1 MALHLLA
8 TSFTAPGADLRW
20 DDEFLRAERSRLG
33 LGRRTDR
40 MTAAVLSALDRLEG
54 RPDDA
59 PLIFASM
66 LGVQSRITALQ
77 NDLIDFPEDQIG
89 PVSFSCSVHNAV
101 PGAAAIRFGMKVP
114 VFSLAGFDRLPARAF
129 QLADA
134 VLSAGD
140 AEKAL
145 VILTEECSPFAERAM
160 MLSGLE
166 PMEFAALFL
175 LKRADAD
182 DPGAWPGPSPE
193 LNYCQWIGNL
203 LPG

>member
-8 TSFTAPGADLRW
+8 SSFTASGADLRW
-20 DDEFLRAERSRLG
+20 DDDFLRAERARLG

-40 MTAAVLSALDRLEG
+40 MTTAVLSAFDRLEG
-54 RPDDA
+54 RPDDV
-59 PLIFASM
+59 PLLFGSM

-101 PGAAAIRFGMKVP
+101 PGAAAIRFGLEVP
-114 VFSLAGFDRLPARAF
+114 IFSLAGFDRLPDRIL

-140 AEKAL
+140 AERTI
-145 VILTEECSPFAERAM
+145 VILTEERSTFADRAM
-160 MLSGLE
+160 KMLGLE
-166 PMEFAALFL
+166 PMEFAAVFL
-175 LKRADAD
+175 LEHAETDGEAFC
-182 DPGAWPGPSPE
+182 PSPG
-193 LNYCQWIGNL
+193 LDYFRWIRSL
-203 LPG
+203 LPV

>member
-1 MALHLLA
+1 MALHLIA
-8 TSFTAPGADLRW
+8 SSFTVPGADLRW
-20 DDEFLRAERSRLG
+20 DDVSLRAERARLE
-33 LGRRTDR
+33 LGRRSDR

-54 RPDDA
+54 RPDDI
-59 PLIFASM
+59 PLLFGSM

-114 VFSLAGFDRLPARAF
+114 IFSLAGFDRLPDRVL

-140 AEKAL
+140 AERAL
-145 VILTEECSPFAERAM
+145 VVLTEERSTFADRAM
-160 MLSGLE
+160 RLHGFE
-166 PMEFAALFL
+166 PMEFAAVFL
-175 LKRADAD
+175 LERAKEDSEAFRL
-182 DPGAWPGPSPE
+182 PPE
-193 LNYCQWIGNL
+193 LDYFQWIRSL
-203 LPG
+203 SAV

>member
-1 MALHLLA
+1 MALHLIA
-8 TSFTAPGADLRW
+8 SSFTAPGADLRW
-20 DDEFLRAERSRLG
+20 DDGFLRDERARLG
-33 LGRRTDR
+33 LGRRSDR

-59 PLIFASM
+59 PLLFGSM

-101 PGAAAIRFGMKVP
+101 PGTASIHFGMKVP
-114 VFSLAGFDRLPARAF
+114 IFSLAGFDRLPDRVL

-140 AEKAL
+140 AERAL
-145 VILTEECSPFAERAM
+145 VILTEERSTFADRAM
-160 MLSGLE
+160 RLYGLE
-166 PMEFAALFL
+166 PMEFAAAFL
-175 LKRADAD
+175 LEHEKEGGEAFR
-182 DPGAWPGPSPE
+182 PPPE
-193 LNYCQWIGNL
+193 LDYFQWIRSL
-203 LPG
+203 LPA

>member
-8 TSFTAPGADLRW
+8 SSFTAPGADLRW
-20 DDEFLRAERSRLG
+20 DDAFLRAERARLE

-54 RPDDA
+54 RPGDA
-59 PLIFASM
+59 PLLFGSM

-101 PGAAAIRFGMKVP
+101 PGAAAIRFGLKVP
-114 VFSLAGFDRLPARAF
+114 VFSLAGFDRLPERVLS
-129 QLADA
+129 LADA

-140 AEKAL
+140 ADRAL
-145 VILTEECSPFAERAM
+145 VSLSEERSVFADRAIR
-160 MLSGLE
+160 LLDLE
-166 PMEFAALFL
+166 PMEFAAVFL
-175 LKRADAD
+175 LEQTQNEADAFAVPD
-182 DPGAWPGPSPE
+182 GMDLFA
-193 LNYCQWIGNL
+193 WIGSL
-203 LPG
+203 LP

>member
-1 MALHLLA
+1 MSLRLLA
-8 TSFTAPGADLRW
+8 SSFTAPGADLRW
-20 DDEFLRAERSRLG
+20 DDEFLRTERSRLG

-59 PLIFASM
+59 PLVFGSM

-114 VFSLAGFDRLPARAF
+114 IFSLAGFDRLPARAF

-134 VLSAGD
+134 ILSAGD
-140 AEKAL
+140 AEHAA
-145 VILTEECSPFAERAM
+145 VILTEERSPFADLAM
-160 MLSGLE
+160 KLSDLE
-166 PMEFAALFL
+166 PMEFAAVFL
-175 LKRADAD
+175 LEHADAD
-182 DPGAWPGPSPE
+182 DPGAWPCPPPN
-193 LNYCQWIGNL
+193 LNYFQWIASL

>member
-1 MALHLLA
+1 MALHLIA
-8 TSFTAPGADLRW
+8 SSFTAPGADLRW
-20 DDEFLRAERSRLG
+20 DDEFLRAERARLG

-59 PLIFASM
+59 PLLFGSM

-101 PGAAAIRFGMKVP
+101 PGAAAIRFGLKVP
-114 VFSLAGFDRLPARAF
+114 VFSLAGFDRLPERVLS
-129 QLADA
+129 LADA

-140 AEKAL
+140 ADRAL
-145 VILTEECSPFAERAM
+145 VILSEERSVFADRAM
-160 MLSGLE
+160 RLHGLE
-166 PMEFAALFL
+166 PMEFAAVFL
-175 LKRADAD
+175 LEQTQNEADAFAVPD
-182 DPGAWPGPSPE
+182 GMDLFA
-193 LNYCQWIGNL
+193 WIGSL
-203 LPG
+203 LP

>member
-1 MALHLLA
+1 MALHLIA
-8 TSFTAPGADLRW
+8 SSFPAPGAALSW
-20 DDEFLRAERSRLG
+20 DDDFLRAERARLG
-33 LGRRTDR
+33 LGRRSDR

-59 PLIFASM
+59 PLLFGSM

-114 VFSLAGFDRLPARAF
+114 IFSLAGFDRLPDRVLS
-129 QLADA
+129 LADA

-140 AEKAL
+140 AERLL
-145 VILTEECSPFAERAM
+145 VILTEERSAFAERAM
-160 MLSGLE
+160 RLYGLE
-166 PMEFAALFL
+166 PMEFAAVFL
-175 LKRADAD
+175 LEHGKEGGEAFC
-182 DPGAWPGPSPE
+182 PPPE
-193 LNYCQWIGNL
+193 LDYFQWIKSL
-203 LPG
+203 LPV

>member
-8 TSFTAPGADLRW
+8 SSFTAPGADLRW
-20 DDEFLRAERSRLG
+20 DDGFLREERARLG
-33 LGRRTDR
+33 LGRRSDR

-59 PLIFASM
+59 PLLFGSM

-101 PGAAAIRFGMKVP
+101 PGAAAIRFGLKVP
-114 VFSLAGFDRLPARAF
+114 VFSLAGFDRLPERVLS
-129 QLADA
+129 LADA

-140 AEKAL
+140 ADHAL
-145 VILTEECSPFAERAM
+145 AILTEERSAFADRAM
-160 MLSGLE
+160 RLLGLE
-166 PMEFAALFL
+166 PMEFAAVFL
-175 LKRADAD
+175 LERAKEGDEAFTVP
-182 DPGAWPGPSPE
+182 PGAD
-193 LNYCQWIGNL
+193 YFRRIGSL
-203 LPG
+203 LPN

>member
-8 TSFTAPGADLRW
+8 SSFTAPGADLRW
-20 DDEFLRAERSRLG
+20 DDDFLRAERARLG
-33 LGRRTDR
+33 LGRRSDR

-59 PLIFASM
+59 PLLFGSM

-114 VFSLAGFDRLPARAF
+114 VFSLAGFDRLHVRVL

-140 AEKAL
+140 AERAL
-145 VILTEECSPFAERAM
+145 VILTEECSAFADHAM
-160 MLSGLE
+160 RLHGLE
-166 PMEFAALFL
+166 PMEFAAVFL
-175 LKRADAD
+175 LEQAKESG
-182 DPGAWPGPSPE
+182 DPFSPPPE
-193 LNYCQWIGNL
+193 LDYFQWIRSL
-203 LPG
+203 SAI